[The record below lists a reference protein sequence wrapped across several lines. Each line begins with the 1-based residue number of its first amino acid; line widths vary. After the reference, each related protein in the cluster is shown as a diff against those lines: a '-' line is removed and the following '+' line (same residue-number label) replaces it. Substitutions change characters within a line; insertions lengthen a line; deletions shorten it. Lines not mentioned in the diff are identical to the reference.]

1 MIYDIIESTSGLPI
15 GNYTS
20 QYFGNIYLYNLEF
33 GNLLERTYPIMNVD
47 ITTENEIMYIIK
59 AKLILIYRLYKVLI
73 KLI

>member
-1 MIYDIIESTSGLPI
+1 MSFISISLVMCFFQ
-15 GNYTS
+15 N
-20 QYFGNIYLYNLEF
+20 LYNLEF